1 MQTNVEHELIYII
14 GWQGG
19 ARQVVVAIF
28 SLVPENQGV
37 GASIQL
43 VLAKTRGCSLLLV
56 AARRKSGSWSF
67 HLVGA
72 GKD

>member
-1 MQTNVEHELIYII
+1 MKIEAEHELIYII

-28 SLVPENQGV
+28 RLVPENQGV

-43 VLAKTRGCSLLLV
+43 VLVKTRL
-56 AARRKSGSWSF
+56 
-67 HLVGA
+67 
-72 GKD
+72 